1 MITDKFANV
10 PKTEEGL
17 LDTKAMTKSAVSL
30 LPTVLMIIVITAT
43 SFVFTLFQFK
53 FFIEDIV
60 WREALIMITL
70 RILLQVSSKYVS
82 GDARVRRG
90 LVRDPIITNK
100 AKFMELSEKLNV
112 KDFFAWVDE
121 YNLRMKRKAYEDQMS
136 YRITRLRDKIS
147 HVKYRSM
154 HRGKVNK
161 RLRDMEAELA
171 ELEKQISPAYIEENL
186 MRLHVRIKPL
196 RASVFLSEDKGS
208 ENARIYAV
216 NPRKD
221 FTARIARGIPATI
234 TASLFL
240 ALIGYTHAI
249 GQLNVMTV
257 FADITTIGMN
267 LYLGAFVTGDS
278 TLSVVNASYVNRQ
291 TILRLYFS
299 EKAAET
305 AKIA

>member
-1 MITDKFANV
+1 MITDKFANI

-17 LDTKAMTKSAVSL
+17 VDTKALTKSAVSL
-30 LPTVLMIIVITAT
+30 LPTVLMIIIIAAT

-100 AKFMELSEKLNV
+100 ATFMELSKKLDV

-121 YNLRMKRKAYEDQMS
+121 YNLRMKRKAYEDRMA

-147 HVKYRSM
+147 RVKYHSM
-154 HRGKVNK
+154 RHGMVNK
-161 RLRDMEAELA
+161 RLCDMETELA
-171 ELEKQISPAYIEENL
+171 DLEEQISPAYIEENL
-186 MRLHVRIKPL
+186 MHLRVRIKPL

-208 ENARIYAV
+208 ESTRVYAV

-221 FTARIARGIPATI
+221 FTARIVRSIPATI
-234 TASLFL
+234 TLSLFL

-278 TLSVVNASYVNRQ
+278 TLAVVNGSYVNRQ

-299 EKAAET
+299 ERAAET
-305 AKIA
+305 AQIA

>member
-1 MITDKFANV
+1 MITDKFANI

-17 LDTKAMTKSAVSL
+17 VDTKALTKSAVSL
-30 LPTVLMIIVITAT
+30 LPTVLMIIIITAT

-90 LVRDPIITNK
+90 LVRDPIVANK
-100 AKFMELSEKLNV
+100 AMFMELSKKLDV

-121 YNLRMKRKAYEDQMS
+121 YNLRLKRKAYEDRMA

-147 HVKYRSM
+147 RVKYHSM
-154 HRGKVNK
+154 RRGMVNK
-161 RLRDMEAELA
+161 RLRDMETELA
-171 ELEKQISPAYIEENL
+171 DLEEQMSPAYIEENL
-186 MRLHVRIKPL
+186 MHLRVRIKPL

-208 ENARIYAV
+208 ENTRIYAV

-234 TASLFL
+234 TLSLFL

-249 GQLNVMTV
+249 GQLNAMTV

-278 TLSVVNASYVNRQ
+278 TLAVVNGSYVNRQ

-299 EKAAET
+299 ERAAEAAQT
-305 AKIA
+305 A